1 MLTILKNLRSFRF
14 HFLVLIA
21 AALLPT
27 LSHAQ
32 EQPQYHLVGVSEYEA
47 SSLLQYAAHAAID
60 QGDIS
65 GANIARIVEQ
75 LYHEDGYFLARTR
88 FDAASQAIIVT
99 EGQISSLHVEGV
111 DADMFALI
119 QSYAS
124 PLLADPAISHAEL
137 ERVLMLVRDIETIT
151 AVAELVTSPEDGTT
165 QMRIIA
171 EEHLSNWGRLTLDT
185 PSREIGDAISTS
197 LEQNYYHSLTAGDL
211 LRLNLQ
217 VTNNL
222 EDGNDK
228 FLGSLAYRTPAGP
241 AGAYVETYIGSYN
254 ARHDARGTLST
265 VDSSGNTAILAY
277 GQPTVRTADRYGY
290 VIGELCYS
298 QTDIDSPLVNS
309 DETVVVGSLIW
320 IDGRITPNGN
330 ALEYA
335 VSLSA
340 GEQSDDP
347 ASADQF
353 QYARF
358 GLGWSSSALINQ
370 REMTIDLQLLGQ
382 LSNDVLPGSENF
394 AMGGHNINRGY
405 EYGELAGDSGIFISG
420 EIATADAISLGRDF
434 AVVPFAFA
442 EMGWVS
448 SNTFSERFARSE
460 EGASIGIGFDFSWSD
475 RLSGRFHAAM
485 PLIDGPISRDDPAL
499 YLAISR
505 TW

>member
-1 MLTILKNLRSFRF
+1 MRGIVKEWVSFYCS
-14 HFLVLIA
+14 LVIITAFAIQPSISNGKELAQYKLI
-21 AALLPT
+21 
-27 LSHAQ
+27 
-32 EQPQYHLVGVSEYEA
+32 GVHEFEV

-60 QGDIS
+60 KGDIS
-65 GANIARIVEQ
+65 GEHIARTVQQI
-75 LYHEDGYFLARTR
+75 YHEDGYFLARTR
-88 FDAASQAIIVT
+88 FDRYKQAIIVD

-124 PLLADPAISHAEL
+124 PLLTDSAISHAEI
-137 ERVLMLVRDIETIT
+137 ERVLMLVRDIETIS

-165 QMRIIA
+165 QLRIIA

-228 FLGSLAYRTPAGP
+228 FLGSLAYRTPAGT
-241 AGAYVETYIGSYN
+241 EGSYIEAYAGSYT
-254 ARHDARGTLST
+254 ARHDPRGALSN
-265 VDSSGNTAILAY
+265 VDTSGSTAILAY
-277 GQPTVRTADRYGY
+277 GQPTLRTADRYGY
-290 VIGELCYS
+290 VIGELRYS
-298 QTDIDSPLVNS
+298 ETDIGSPLTNL
-309 DETVVVGSLIW
+309 DETAVVGSLIW
-320 IDGRITPNGN
+320 IDGRITPNGD

-335 VSLSA
+335 LSFSA

-347 ASADQF
+347 ASANRF
-353 QYARF
+353 QYARV

-370 REMTIDLQLLGQ
+370 REMSIDLQLLGQ
-382 LSNDVLPGSENF
+382 ISNDVLPGSENF

-405 EYGELAGDSGIFISG
+405 DYGELTGDSGVFISG
-420 EIATADAISLGRDF
+420 EIASADAITLGRDF
-434 AVVPFAFA
+434 AVLPFVFG

-448 SNTFSERFARSE
+448 SNTFSERFERSE

-475 RLSGRFHAAM
+475 RLSGKVHAAM
-485 PLIDGPISRDDPAL
+485 PLIDGPISRGDPAL
-499 YLAISR
+499 YLSLSR